1 MTDELQPET
10 PKDEPTTDE
19 AKAEEEGAQLEEF
32 MEQQQE
38 QDARA
43 RAEGLVGQELEKF
56 VSFTDRIIYLE
67 GEVDIFT
74 PAFIRRR
81 IEAIAK
87 ITQDSTTP
95 ITLSISSYGGDVYAA
110 LGVIDIMR
118 GAPMPINTVGYGPVM
133 SAAGFILVAGTG
145 KRQVTE
151 NSYVMLHDIF
161 GMIKGRSQDVMTETD
176 HWKKLQ
182 DRCNKL
188 FASRTKKNLTY
199 WKKKSKATYYLTAD
213 EAMTYGVIDEVL
225 KKWEICLT

>member
-1 MTDELQPET
+1 MTDEQKIEAPQET
-10 PKDEPTTDE
+10 PIPK
-19 AKAEEEGAQLEEF
+19 EEEQLEEF

-38 QDARA
+38 HDAKA
-43 RAEGLVGQELEKF
+43 RAEGLVSQELEKY
-56 VSFTDRIIYLE
+56 VSYSDRIIYLE
-67 GEVDIFT
+67 GEIDIFV

-87 ITQDSTTP
+87 ITQDATTP

-110 LGVIDIMR
+110 LGVCDIMR

-145 KRQVTE
+145 TRQVTE

-188 FASRTKKNLTY
+188 FASRTNKTLTY
-199 WKKKSKATYYLTAD
+199 WKKKSKATYYLTAE
-213 EAMTYGVIDEVL
+213 EAIKYGVIDEVL
-225 KKWEICLT
+225 KQWEICLI